1 MAFHETSTITEI
13 KNKIL
18 SMGRPLVLKK
28 GETIFRQGDSFECLY
43 VLCSG
48 SAKTL
53 LLSNDGDEQ
62 LTDFYFPNDIIGFS
76 SIEQKTH
83 SVTAITLELSSVYEI
98 SADKMKKLSTED
110 VSLLNYLINMISRQI
125 CHAQNMQLITC
136 QKNAEQ
142 RVSNFLICLS
152 ARFSSNGYSPTKFRL
167 SMSRAEMANNLGLTP
182 ETVSRIIT
190 KLCGQGIIAIEGKN
204 IRIIKPEALMII

>member
-110 VSLLNYLINMISRQI
+110 LFVLQTLILHDGLTLENYSNASDETKHLCRKKFMVMLEKGILIQPKQKFNINPIIYEHIHNYLSS
-125 CHAQNMQLITC
+125 
-136 QKNAEQ
+136 KNY
-142 RVSNFLICLS
+142 IH
-152 ARFSSNGYSPTKFRL
+152 
-167 SMSRAEMANNLGLTP
+167 
-182 ETVSRIIT
+182 
-190 KLCGQGIIAIEGKN
+190 
-204 IRIIKPEALMII
+204 